1 MITMLK
7 CNCRCCSHVVDVEHK
22 SLDDKT
28 EAEAVRYLRE
38 NFKGKKTVLPAL
50 EFAARLNREIGLGTN
65 GDGDE
70 GLGTNGAGKKL
81 HVAERCAYPTF
92 VSMTA
97 HCQLSTRN

>member
-65 GDGDE
+65 GDTPG
-70 GLGTNGAGKKL
+70 GVTIRFISNLRPGALRRRPKEVGVKK
-81 HVAERCAYPTF
+81 ARRRPDI
-92 VSMTA
+92 S
-97 HCQLSTRN
+97 